1 MDDNDRIDALV
12 QQWADQRPDIDRG
25 AMALLARLARAAE
38 LVGALVDRIAAD
50 YGVNRGDGDVMF
62 ALRRSGEP
70 YRLSPT
76 ALARA
81 LLMTTGTMTGR
92 LDRLEKRGWIVRVP
106 SAQDRRSLDVELTGE
121 GLRLVDEAVTRHG
134 AAQQDVVSALS
145 DKDRA
150 DLDRVTRT
158 LVTHLGQRGVGP

>member
-12 QQWADQRPDIDRG
+12 QQWAEQRPDIDRD
-25 AMALLARLARAAE
+25 AMALLARLVRAAE
-38 LVGALVDRIAAD
+38 LVNARTDRLAGD

-76 ALARA
+76 SLARA

-92 LDRLEKRGWIVRVP
+92 LDRLEKRGLIVRVP
-106 SAQDRRSLDVELTGE
+106 SAHDRRSLDVELTPE
-121 GLRLVDEAVTRHG
+121 GKRLVDEAVTTHTAG
-134 AAQQDVVSALS
+134 QQDVVAALS
-145 DKDRA
+145 AEDRG
-150 DLDRVTRT
+150 DLDRVTRK
-158 LVTHLGQRGVGP
+158 LIAHLADD

>member
-1 MDDNDRIDALV
+1 MVDDNDRIDALV
-12 QQWADQRPDIDRG
+12 QQWADQRPDIDRDT
-25 AMALLARLARAAE
+25 MALLARLTRAA
-38 LVGALVDRIAAD
+38 ALVDARTEGVAAE

-76 ALARA
+76 SLARA

-106 SAQDRRSLDVELTGE
+106 SAHDRRSLDVELTPE
-121 GLRLVDEAVTRHG
+121 GLRLVDEAVTKH
-134 AAQQDVVSALS
+134 AAGQADAVAPLTSR
-145 DKDRA
+145 DRA
-150 DLDRVTRT
+150 DLDRVTRK
-158 LVTHLGQRGVGP
+158 LVTHLTRG

>member
-12 QQWADQRPDIDRG
+12 QQWADQRPDIDRDT
-25 AMALLARLARAAE
+25 MALLARLTRAA
-38 LVGALVDRIAAD
+38 ALVDARTESVAAG

-76 ALARA
+76 SLARA

-106 SAQDRRSLDVELTGE
+106 SAHDRRSLDVELTPE
-121 GLRLVDEAVTRHG
+121 GLRLVDEAVTKH
-134 AAQQDVVSALS
+134 AAGQADAVAPLTSR
-145 DKDRA
+145 DRS
-150 DLDRVTRT
+150 DLDRVTRK
-158 LVTHLGQRGVGP
+158 LVAHLTQG

>member
-12 QQWADQRPDIDRG
+12 QQWADQRPDIDRDT
-25 AMALLARLARAAE
+25 MALLARLTRAA
-38 LVGALVDRIAAD
+38 ALVDARTESVAAG

-76 ALARA
+76 SLARA

-106 SAQDRRSLDVELTGE
+106 SAHDRRSLDVELTPE
-121 GLRLVDEAVTRHG
+121 GLRLVDEAVTKHV
-134 AAQQDVVSALS
+134 AEQQEAVSALTAR
-145 DKDRA
+145 DRA
-150 DLDRVTRT
+150 DLDRITRK
-158 LVTHLGQRGVGP
+158 LVAHLGDR